1 MVNTEEFTNRL
12 QKIIEYYDLSAS
24 SFADK
29 IEVGRSSISHLL
41 SGRNKPSLEFVMKI
55 VKTFPEVE
63 LYWLLNGKGEFP
75 KRDKAFQK
83 KEENKTET
91 RQQSTTATKN
101 SDNDLFSE
109 SQENNN
115 KEQKNTTPI
124 IPNNGKKIA
133 RVIIFYEDG
142 TFDAFEN

>member
-75 KRDKAFQK
+75 KRDQAFEK
-83 KEENKTET
+83 KEEPKAET
-91 RQQSTTATKN
+91 KQQSTTATKN
-101 SDNDLFSE
+101 SDNDLFTE
-109 SQENNN
+109 SQDNN
-115 KEQKNTTPI
+115 KEQRNRTPI

>member
-1 MVNTEEFTNRL
+1 MVNTKEFTNRL
-12 QKIIEYYDLSAS
+12 REIIEYYDLSAS

-63 LYWLLNGKGEFP
+63 LYWLLNGKGTFP
-75 KRDKAFQK
+75 KT
-83 KEENKTET
+83 EEYTVEKNVIPKVYRSKLE
-91 RQQSTTATKN
+91 SASKN
-101 SDNDLFSE
+101 SEDDLFSSSSE
-109 SQENNN
+109 SKMEDKSLVNL
-115 KEQKNTTPI
+115 
-124 IPNNGKKIA
+124 PNRKDKKIA
-133 RVIIFYEDG
+133 KVIIFYEDG

>member
-1 MVNTEEFTNRL
+1 MVNTKEFTNRL
-12 QKIIEYYDLSAS
+12 REIIEYYDLSAS

-63 LYWLLNGKGEFP
+63 LYWLLNGKGTFP
-75 KRDKAFQK
+75 KT
-83 KEENKTET
+83 EEHTVEKPVIPKVSGSKLEYA
-91 RQQSTTATKN
+91 SKN
-101 SDNDLFSE
+101 SEDDLFSSSSE
-109 SQENNN
+109 SKMEDKSLVNL
-115 KEQKNTTPI
+115 
-124 IPNNGKKIA
+124 PNRKDKKIA
-133 RVIIFYEDG
+133 KVIIFYEDG